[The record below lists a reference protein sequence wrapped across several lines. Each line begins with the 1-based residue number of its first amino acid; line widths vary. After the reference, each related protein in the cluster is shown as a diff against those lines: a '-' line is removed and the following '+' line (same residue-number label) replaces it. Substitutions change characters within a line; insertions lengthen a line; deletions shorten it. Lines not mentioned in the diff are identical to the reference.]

1 MHASSNTTSDR
12 RQRTA
17 ELFRQVTHADDP
29 REEREIR
36 QQVTLVNIGVAQA
49 LAHRY
54 RGRSEADEDLEQV
67 AYVGLV
73 KAADGFDPDR
83 GKDFLSYAV
92 PTISG
97 ELKRHFRDHCWWV
110 RPPRRV
116 QELQA
121 RIAGCS
127 DQLTQDLGRPPR
139 LDEYADHLDVTET
152 DVREARSADGCFT
165 PSSLDAPT
173 GPESGTVLSD
183 LIGEP
188 DPELGRAEIHA
199 ALAPLVRDL
208 SERDRQVIALR
219 FYHDWTQEQ
228 IARSLGITQTQVS
241 RVLRRILHALQQQI
255 AA

>member
-1 MHASSNTTSDR
+1 MSINLTTDR

-17 ELFRQVTHADDP
+17 ELFREAELTSSPDRQ
-29 REEREIR
+29 REIR
-36 QQVTLVNIGVAQA
+36 NQVTMVNAGVAQA

-54 RGRSEADEDLEQV
+54 RGRSEPDDDLEQV

-73 KAADGFDPDR
+73 KAAEGFDPKR

-121 RIAGCS
+121 RIAGCT
-127 DQLTQDLGRPPR
+127 DKLTQDLGRPPTP
-139 LDEYADHLDVTET
+139 DEYAEELGIPVDDVS
-152 DVREARSADGCFT
+152 EALSADGCFT

-173 GPESGTVLSD
+173 GPATGTVLAD
-183 LIGEP
+183 LIGEADP
-188 DPELGRAEIHA
+188 DLRRSEVHA
-199 ALAPLVRDL
+199 MLAPLVREL
-208 SERDRQVIALR
+208 PERDRQVIALR

-228 IARSLGITQTQVS
+228 IARSLGVTQTQVS
-241 RVLRRILHALQQQI
+241 RVLRRILQDLRSALVD
-255 AA
+255 